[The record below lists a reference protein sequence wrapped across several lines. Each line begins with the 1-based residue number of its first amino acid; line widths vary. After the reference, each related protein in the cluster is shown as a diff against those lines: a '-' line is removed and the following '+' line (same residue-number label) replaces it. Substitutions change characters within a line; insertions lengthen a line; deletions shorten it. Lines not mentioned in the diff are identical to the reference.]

1 MISFQD
7 IDNSEPYLKFKD
19 EYDKAVAKNQNI
31 IEAICIS
38 SYSLEN
44 KIVDSRFVN
53 LKTVNNKEFIFFSN
67 YTSPKAIQFE
77 THNQISA
84 VIFWAETNVQI
95 RMKAK
100 IKKLSIYENKKYFE
114 SRSKEKNALAI
125 SSMQSKKIDSY
136 DQVKINYQDAYENQ
150 DLSLCPQ
157 YWGGFSFEP
166 YYFEFWEGNKNR
178 LNKREVFEKL
188 ENHWDKYI
196 LQP

>member
-19 EYDKAVAKNQNI
+19 EYDKALAKNQNI

-84 VIFWAETNVQI
+84 VIFG
-95 RMKAK
+95 
-100 IKKLSIYENKKYFE
+100 L
-114 SRSKEKNALAI
+114 
-125 SSMQSKKIDSY
+125 
-136 DQVKINYQDAYENQ
+136 
-150 DLSLCPQ
+150 
-157 YWGGFSFEP
+157 
-166 YYFEFWEGNKNR
+166 R
-178 LNKREVFEKL
+178 LMCK
-188 ENHWDKYI
+188 
-196 LQP
+196 

>member
-136 DQVKINYQDAYENQ
+136 DQVKINYQDAYENK

>member
-19 EYDKAVAKNQNI
+19 EYDKALAKNQNI

-100 IKKLSIYENKKYFE
+100 IKKLSIFENKKYFE

-157 YWGGFSFEP
+157 YLTVILEPNLMILFLSF
-166 YYFEFWEGNKNR
+166 
-178 LNKREVFEKL
+178 
-188 ENHWDKYI
+188 
-196 LQP
+196 